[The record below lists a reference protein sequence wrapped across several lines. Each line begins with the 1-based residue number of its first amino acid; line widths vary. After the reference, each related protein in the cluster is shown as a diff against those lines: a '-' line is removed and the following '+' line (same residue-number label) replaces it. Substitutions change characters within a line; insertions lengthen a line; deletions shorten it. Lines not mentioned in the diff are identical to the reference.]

1 MIAVTKTTIRHYNF
15 KILKPGVVKKL
26 TNLLKKFCVFQPCS
40 AFLNLTKLVKYEFGT
55 VKDRLCFQTSSKCIE
70 FSWGGCDGNENNFKN
85 EADCKKKCNDES
97 DSGKPELSRDEI
109 CSLPSDMGKCR
120 AMIPRYYYNVES
132 EKCEEFIYGGCNGNK
147 NNFNT
152 EELCQEFC
160 IAKPEN

>member
-1 MIAVTKTTIRHYNF
+1 MIQVAPSLFQDLPSEERTSTDS
-15 KILKPGVVKKL
+15 ILRWHFDK
-26 TNLLKKFCVFQPCS
+26 
-40 AFLNLTKLVKYEFGT
+40 
-55 VKDRLCFQTSSKCIE
+55 TSSKCLE
-70 FSWGGCDGNENNFKN
+70 FSWGGCNGNENNFEN

-109 CSLPSDMGKCR
+109 CSLPSDVGKCR

-132 EKCEEFIYGGCNGNK
+132 EKCEEFVYGGCNGNK